1 MPWQQKLFIIFFD
14 QKHKSVLRTAIDRF
28 LLGLIAINILAL
40 WPMTLDPAF
49 RQYAEM
55 VSQLSMVS
63 YVIFG
68 IEYVLRLLA
77 CAGDAKYSGKRFPV
91 LTYVVSFAGLA
102 DLLVL
107 LPYLLGLNLDLR
119 ILKLARAMQI
129 TGALTALTDAYA
141 AFRENNRGQPARKQL
156 YALLHPTP
164 TSGNLQAYIDN
175 FLMFMVLLSVVMIV
189 LESVVSLE
197 LKFGREFFIL
207 DILAV
212 SVFTLEYIIRIYIV
226 PEDPEYASMRAGR
239 LRFVISYSAM
249 IDLIAIAPFFLA
261 PFVGHLVDLRFMRIF
276 RLVRILKLTRY
287 TSSLGT
293 LRKVFV
299 REAPILGA
307 AGFLMLLLVMLAA
320 SLGYLFEHAAQPDK
334 FENIPQSIYWAV
346 VTLAS
351 VGYGD
356 ISPVTPMGRLMTI
369 VMAIVGLGIF
379 ALPAGVLSAA
389 FSDQLHLDRERLNRM
404 VDDALND
411 DILTDEEMVMI
422 TAEAKRLHLQGDEVD
437 HLIKNGNRK
446 RGVNDRR
453 KGADKSASVALP
465 PPLAIGAS
473 KTGELIDWKQNPELA
488 FMQLNQLISSAK
500 LVIAASDIE
509 QVKIYFDD
517 PSRSPDHHRQIF
529 SKLIEQSQRLP

>member
-1 MPWQQKLFIIFFD
+1 
-14 QKHKSVLRTAIDRF
+14 
-28 LLGLIAINILAL
+28 
-40 WPMTLDPAF
+40 
-49 RQYAEM
+49 
-55 VSQLSMVS
+55 
-63 YVIFG
+63 
-68 IEYVLRLLA
+68 
-77 CAGDAKYSGKRFPV
+77 
-91 LTYVVSFAGLA
+91 
-102 DLLVL
+102 
-107 LPYLLGLNLDLR
+107 
-119 ILKLARAMQI
+119 MQI

-356 ISPVTPMGRLMTI
+356 ITPVTPMGRLMTI